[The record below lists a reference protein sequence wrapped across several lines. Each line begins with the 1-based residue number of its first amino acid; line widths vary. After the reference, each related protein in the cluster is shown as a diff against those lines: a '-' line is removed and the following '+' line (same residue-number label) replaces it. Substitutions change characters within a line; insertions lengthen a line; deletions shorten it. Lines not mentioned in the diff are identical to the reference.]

1 MSSRIDQNL
10 SLMIPRVFPQWVD
23 EQTIVDI
30 FHKQHLGLV
39 YKVSIIRMPDS
50 KKRSYP
56 IYQAFV
62 YFTAW
67 YENEIAYNFQQRI
80 FGPKKEAR
88 IVYDDPWY
96 WIAFENKQQR
106 LSNNDK
112 RIIRLGR
119 KSVNA
124 WQKLDQLQDTL
135 TECEELMREMNET
148 TKNQKRMLEKFH
160 QESTASKRS
169 AGDDLRQTIDRFLD
183 EEASNDVTMTD
194 RDETKLPNMTLQ
206 ECIDEFLD
214 IEMVNVEKSNEA
226 LQPQQKSWA
235 QPQEKSWAQPQQKS
249 WTQQN
254 LEDAAIAL
262 FGDELNLTETAIN
275 VAEAALAENEDAEN
289 EDAEN
294 EQQKLQTKMYL
305 DNVDDDEDDNEYYHD
320 YYADECRQREED
332 FDY

>member
-1 MSSRIDQNL
+1 MSSISRIDQSL

-39 YKVSIIRMPDS
+39 YKVSIIRMPNS

-56 IYQAFV
+56 IYKAFV

-96 WIAFENKQQR
+96 WVAFENKQQR

-112 RIIRLGR
+112 RIIRLGH

-169 AGDDLRQTIDRFLD
+169 AGDHHHLRQTIDRFLD

-194 RDETKLPNMTLQ
+194 RDESKLPTMSVQ
-206 ECIDEFLD
+206 ECIDTFLD
-214 IEMVNVEKSNEA
+214 TEMANVEKSNEA
-226 LQPQQKSWA
+226 SK
-235 QPQEKSWAQPQQKS
+235 QKS

-254 LEDAAIAL
+254 LEDAAMAM

-289 EDAEN
+289 E
-294 EQQKLQTKMYL
+294 QQKVETKMDL
-305 DNVDDDEDDNEYYHD
+305 DNVDDDEDDDEYYHD
-320 YYADECRQREED
+320 YYADECRREED
-332 FDY
+332 YDY